1 MLTVEKQHS
10 LSLLEQKL
18 NFMCPVCIITVR
30 QVPFHL
36 KDRFLLYLAA
46 RYWEDPHTF
55 RPERFLKDWPRD
67 AFMTFS
73 SGEFGPIGLSCRA
86 S

>member
-36 KDRFLLYLAA
+36 KVTESRSEVLGGPPYIPTREIPQGLAKG
-46 RYWEDPHTF
+46 RVHD
-55 RPERFLKDWPRD
+55 
-67 AFMTFS
+67 
-73 SGEFGPIGLSCRA
+73 I
-86 S
+86 